1 MSEPA
6 ERLSSAEN
14 IPDLEALW
22 LPFTHNRYFKKHP
35 RLVSRAEGMYYTT
48 PDGRQILD
56 AISGLW
62 CCNAG
67 HRHPKIVE
75 AVKAQLDELDYAVA
89 FQAHHPKAF
98 ELANKLTDAAPGDLK
113 HVFFVNSGSEAVD
126 TALKIAIAYHKARG
140 DGGRFRL
147 IGRAKG
153 YHGVGFGGISVGGM
167 TPNRKAFASALVPG
181 VDHLPH
187 THDLEH
193 MAFTR
198 GQPEWGAHLADDL
211 ERIVALHDASTI
223 AAVIVEPMQGSAGVI
238 VPPTDYL
245 KRLREICNR
254 HGILLIF
261 DEVITAFGRL
271 GELFSPTRFDV
282 MPDIISFAKG
292 VTSGMVPL
300 GGVLVGDG
308 IYEPFMQG
316 PEHLVEFFHGYTYSG
331 HPLACAAAMAT
342 LDVYQE
348 EGLFQRAR
356 MLEPVLEDAIHSL
369 SDEPKVIDVRNL
381 GIAAAVE
388 FQPIE
393 GQASIRAMNVFHHCF
408 DAGVMVRYS
417 GDIVAIGPSMT
428 VSESEIGII
437 VDTLRD
443 AIRANQ

>member
-1 MSEPA
+1 MSDPA
-6 ERLSSAEN
+6 ERRSTAEK

-56 AISGLW
+56 AMSGLW

-75 AVKAQLDELDYAVA
+75 AVKVQLDELDYAVA

-98 ELANKLTDAAPGDLK
+98 ELANKLTDAAPGDLN

-126 TALKIAIAYHKARG
+126 TALKIAIAYHKVRG

-147 IGRAKG
+147 IGRTKG

-167 TPNRKAFASALVPG
+167 TPNRKAFASALIPG

-198 GQPEWGAHLADDL
+198 GQPEWGAHLAEDL
-211 ERIVALHDASTI
+211 ERIVALHDATTI

-238 VPPTDYL
+238 VPPTGYL
-245 KRLREICNR
+245 KRLREICDR

-282 MPDIISFAKG
+282 LPDIICFAKG

-300 GGVLVGDG
+300 GGALVREG
-308 IYEPFMQG
+308 IYEAFMQG
-316 PEHLVEFFHGYTYSG
+316 PEYLVEFFHGYTYSG
-331 HPLACAAAMAT
+331 HPLGCAAAVAA

-348 EGLFQRAR
+348 EGLFERAR

-369 SDEPKVIDVRNL
+369 SDEPKVIDVRNI

-388 FQPIE
+388 FEPIE

-417 GDIVAIGPSMT
+417 GDIIAIGPSTT
-428 VSESEIGII
+428 VSEQEIGII

>member
-308 IYEPFMQG
+308 IYEAFMQG

-331 HPLACAAAMAT
+331 HPLACAAAVAT

-417 GDIVAIGPSMT
+417 GDIVAIGPSTT

>member
-1 MSEPA
+1 MSEPT

-331 HPLACAAAMAT
+331 HPLACAAAVAT

-417 GDIVAIGPSMT
+417 GDIVAIGPSTT

>member
-6 ERLSSAEN
+6 ERPSSAEN

-167 TPNRKAFASALVPG
+167 TPNRKAFASALIPG

-271 GELFSPTRFDV
+271 GALFSPTRFDV

-308 IYEPFMQG
+308 IYEAFMQG

-331 HPLACAAAMAT
+331 HPLACAAAVAT

-417 GDIVAIGPSMT
+417 GDIVAIGPSTT

>member
-1 MSEPA
+1 MSEPT